1 MVPEG
6 SEVTLLGCPLRFGK
20 TLPLGLQTS
29 PFSCPLVPSVAVSQS
44 QPCRG
49 QVGGAPPHQD
59 VRALQVGSVGKS
71 SAQVD
76 GNSSL
81 VLHPLIKEQHGVW
94 ECTATNQV
102 ASVTTATSVHV
113 LGELPV
119 TGMVLGW
126 AMCWKRWSKP
136 PGVTL
141 LPARYQSPRCH
152 QRLRAPTAAGSQHL
166 LGARL

>member
-1 MVPEG
+1 M
-6 SEVTLLGCPLRFGK
+6 
-20 TLPLGLQTS
+20 
-29 PFSCPLVPSVAVSQS
+29 
-44 QPCRG
+44 
-49 QVGGAPPHQD
+49 
-59 VRALQVGSVGKS
+59 GKS

-119 TGMVLGW
+119 TGGLGW
-126 AMCWKRWSKP
+126 SWSGQCKP
-136 PGVTL
+136 HPMLEGVVQAL
-141 LPARYQSPRCH
+141 
-152 QRLRAPTAAGSQHL
+152 
-166 LGARL
+166 